1 MINGDK
7 EKDGIIILPLILI
20 HLPLRAVK
28 GNEEKGKG
36 RRRGGWGKNAEVIYT
51 HSQVKKRNQSWWG
64 KKNTETSLNPCH
76 LSRRARCVLSHFRGL
91 LACPLFPAQLSKMNH
106 GGVNA
111 QALPGSPA
119 ATFLIE
125 NLSAHSGRRGKLKNV
140 R

>member
-64 KKNTETSLNPCH
+64 KKIQKRH
-76 LSRRARCVLSHFRGL
+76 
-91 LACPLFPAQLSKMNH
+91 
-106 GGVNA
+106 
-111 QALPGSPA
+111 
-119 ATFLIE
+119 
-125 NLSAHSGRRGKLKNV
+125 
-140 R
+140 